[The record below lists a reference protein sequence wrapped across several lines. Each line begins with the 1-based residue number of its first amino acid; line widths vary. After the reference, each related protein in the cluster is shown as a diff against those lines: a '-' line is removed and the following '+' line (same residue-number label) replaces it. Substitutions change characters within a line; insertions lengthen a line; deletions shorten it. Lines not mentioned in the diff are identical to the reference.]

1 MAIFL
6 HVFMNTRE
14 LFDFSSFIFKMFT
27 ISIPQSIGEGLKKRV
42 PVNVVGKKFKV
53 IKNVHN
59 VDGS

>member
-1 MAIFL
+1 
-6 HVFMNTRE
+6 
-14 LFDFSSFIFKMFT
+14 MFT

-59 VDGS
+59 VDGSIFSHIILDLIS